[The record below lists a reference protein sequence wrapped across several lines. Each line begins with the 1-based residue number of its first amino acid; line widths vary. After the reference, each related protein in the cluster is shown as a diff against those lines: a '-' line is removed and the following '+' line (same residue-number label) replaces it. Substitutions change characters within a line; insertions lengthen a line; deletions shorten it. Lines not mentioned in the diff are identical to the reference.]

1 MTYGEA
7 TKSIM
12 VYAVIGWQRVN
23 YSLPLC
29 SQMRRLFRPY
39 FLGSRS
45 LKMAYDVVTWF
56 ATHFILQFGNLVF
69 PLLWLRVGILYW
81 R

>member
-1 MTYGEA
+1 
-7 TKSIM
+7 
-12 VYAVIGWQRVN
+12 
-23 YSLPLC
+23 
-29 SQMRRLFRPY
+29 MRRLFRPY

-69 PLLWLRVGILYW
+69 PLLWLRLGILYW